1 MELGVNENKLILNGK
16 FLLVCVV
23 PFSFYSVNLPDLS
36 LPILFQEEEIGLTL
50 PVLRAK
56 GISCLLCTLVLNLSI
71 FPQSFSMSPKVYKVN
86 VAFFLC

>member
-1 MELGVNENKLILNGK
+1 MGVNENKLILNGK

-36 LPILFQEEEIGLTL
+36 LPILFQEEIGLTL

-71 FPQSFSMSPKVYKVN
+71 FPQSFSVSPKVYEVN
-86 VAFFLC
+86 VAFFFLC

>member
-36 LPILFQEEEIGLTL
+36 LPILFQEEIGLTL

-71 FPQSFSMSPKVYKVN
+71 FPQSFSVSPKVYKVN

>member
-36 LPILFQEEEIGLTL
+36 QAAHT
-50 PVLRAK
+50 
-56 GISCLLCTLVLNLSI
+56 
-71 FPQSFSMSPKVYKVN
+71 FPGRINEGCVSRTGS
-86 VAFFLC
+86 